1 MNHETLHGGECSTDP
16 SMIKH
21 RESQHW
27 NAMLAPM
34 VGFSLKMALWYQG
47 EADAVRTYFI
57 NSMAAHSRSSWKLAS
72 DLDTACYCAA
82 FAGATD
88 DQYQQGVRPGDRQLP
103 LPCAV

>member
-34 VGFSLKMALWYQG
+34 VGFSLKMAFLP
-47 EADAVRTYFI
+47 
-57 NSMAAHSRSSWKLAS
+57 SPP
-72 DLDTACYCAA
+72 
-82 FAGATD
+82 AT
-88 DQYQQGVRPGDRQLP
+88 RM
-103 LPCAV
+103 